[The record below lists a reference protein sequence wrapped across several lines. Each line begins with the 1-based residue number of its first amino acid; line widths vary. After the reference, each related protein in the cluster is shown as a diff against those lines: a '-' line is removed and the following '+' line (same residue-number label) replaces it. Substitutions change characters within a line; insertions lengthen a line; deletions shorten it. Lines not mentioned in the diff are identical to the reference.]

1 MNDGPPH
8 KAADEWRGW
17 AVVDLAQALPAG
29 DAADGRE
36 EGLSSGIRLRRGGL
50 LRDPAIELS
59 LRDRRS
65 LGPLGHCQG
74 EAMVPSGDPT
84 FDLAFCVVTTDPERC
99 AALLQVSSLREALL
113 RARGDAGLLELA
125 WADGDARLTFS
136 APLEGGSPDAQGA
149 DLAAAADAVAHA
161 LTAALE
167 GAVTHPAFAAPRPGR
182 RGRALAVRRDL
193 SGTHGTLFV
202 LLGAPLFCGAAFGGA
217 QAAEAWASTDLS
229 WGLSLALATASL
241 VLLYRVLQHAQY
253 GARSPEPPSPRA
265 AGLRAAEPG

>member
-136 APLEGGSPDAQGA
+136 APLEGGLPGRAGRRPRRRGGRRRPRPDRGPR
-149 DLAAAADAVAHA
+149 
-161 LTAALE
+161 
-167 GAVTHPAFAAPRPGR
+167 GGGHPPRLRRPPARAPRSRPGR
-182 RGRALAVRRDL
+182 
-193 SGTHGTLFV
+193 
-202 LLGAPLFCGAAFGGA
+202 
-217 QAAEAWASTDLS
+217 
-229 WGLSLALATASL
+229 
-241 VLLYRVLQHAQY
+241 
-253 GARSPEPPSPRA
+253 PP
-265 AGLRAAEPG
+265 